1 MKSKKRYILFFCI
14 IALFLISH
22 TVFANNENT
31 EEVNIDN
38 IQKELVET
46 YSDISKQPKKNS
58 RAAIILDRKS
68 KTILYG
74 KNEKEKR
81 KMASTTKIMTAPIVL
96 ENSNINDIVEVS
108 KKSAGTG
115 GSRLGLK
122 TGDKITVHDLLYGLM
137 LCSGNDA
144 AVALAEHVGGSIE
157 GFADL
162 MNKKAQELNLL
173 NTHFVTPHGLD
184 NDDHYTTAYELAI
197 LTDYAL
203 KNKVF
208 AQIVN
213 TKNYTVTING
223 NSKNLSNTNELLGTL
238 NGVYGVKTG
247 FTNGANRCLVTAC
260 KKNDLDI
267 ICIVLGAD
275 TKKFRTQDSIKLIEY
290 TFNNYQN
297 INIKKIIDSKFEN
310 WKLKNLSKFTIKK
323 GISNKIELSLSNIEN
338 EIIPIRNNEVN
349 AINIEINCNKELEA
363 PIKENKKIGEL
374 IVNINNKKVINL
386 DITNTINI
394 KKKNPLNYFK
404 YISFNYIAYLENIF
418 QKQFINT

>member
-14 IALFLISH
+14 IALSLISH
-22 TVFANNENT
+22 TVLANNENT

-38 IQKELVET
+38 IQKELIET
-46 YSDISKQPKKNS
+46 SSDISKLPTINS
-58 RAAIILDRKS
+58 RAAIIIDRKS

-74 KNEKEKR
+74 KSEKEKR
-81 KMASTTKIMTAPIVL
+81 KMASTTKIMTATIVL
-96 ENSNINDIVEVS
+96 ENSNLNDIVEVS

-144 AVALAEHVGGSIE
+144 AVALAEHVGGSVE

-162 MNKKAQELNLL
+162 MNKKAQELNLT

-184 NDDHYTTAYELAI
+184 NDDHYTTAYELAL

-223 NSKNLSNTNELLGTL
+223 NSKNLSNTNELLGSL

-260 KKNDLDI
+260 KRNNLDI

-297 INIKKIIDSKFEN
+297 INIKRIIDSKFEN
-310 WKLKNLSKFTIKK
+310 WKSKNLSKFTIKK

-338 EIIPIRNNEVN
+338 ETIPIRNDEVN

-363 PIKENKKIGEL
+363 PLKENKKIGEL

-386 DITNTINI
+386 DIMNTINI

-404 YISFNYIAYLENIF
+404 YISLNYIDYLENIF